1 MSPAPTKASPTSSSK
16 YASRSDWAAAVL
28 DRLNAQRASHG
39 LPALRSNAKLVA
51 AAHAHNLKIAAADQL
66 SHQLPGE
73 AGLGER
79 ISAAGYSWS
88 AVGENVGVSTDR
100 SPAGVLSLQDL
111 MYNETPP
118 NDGHRRNILS
128 PSFTEVGV
136 DVIEDTAH
144 GKVWLVT
151 DFGRPS

>member
-1 MSPAPTKASPTSSSK
+1 M
-16 YASRSDWAAAVL
+16 L

-39 LPALRSNAKLVA
+39 LPALRSNAKLAA

-66 SHQLPGE
+66 SHQLSGE

-79 ISAAGYSWS
+79 ISAAGYRWS
-88 AVGENVGVSTDR
+88 AVGENVAVSTNR
-100 SPAGVLSLQDL
+100 SEAGALSLQNL

-118 NDGHRRNILS
+118 DDGHRRMILS
-128 PSFTEVGV
+128 SNFTEVGV
-136 DVIEDTAH
+136 DVVVDSVH
-144 GKVWLVT
+144 GKLWLVT